1 MKRRSSSWRRYG
13 LRQKTKLTWCTRKSL
28 DKNCNKIMEYNLDN
42 AGAELATTI
51 AGYIS
56 IKLQEN
62 LKENLKLK
70 KINQ

>member
-1 MKRRSSSWRRYG
+1 
-13 LRQKTKLTWCTRKSL
+13 
-28 DKNCNKIMEYNLDN
+28 MEYNLDN

-62 LKENLKLK
+62 LKENLKPK